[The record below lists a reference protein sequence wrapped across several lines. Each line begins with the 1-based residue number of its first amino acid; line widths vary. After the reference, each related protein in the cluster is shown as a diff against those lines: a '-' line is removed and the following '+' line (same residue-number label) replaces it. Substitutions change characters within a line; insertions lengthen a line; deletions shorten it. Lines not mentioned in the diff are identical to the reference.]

1 MKTNRYLPLSVL
13 TLILCAL
20 LPVTGFAESMP
31 PETGEGL
38 WMSLWIV
45 LAAVSGAGL
54 LLVGLI
60 FLIVKRREKNKFRDW
75 DPKP

>member
-31 PETGEGL
+31 PETGEGP

-45 LAAVSGAGL
+45 LAAVAGAGL